1 MKKEKSQNTSSNKKT
16 QKKNTESKQGHK
28 LVWFTLIIIAIP
40 VVIVAYVLL
49 TSMGGQGEPVVGN
62 RFNGEDL
69 NPSITEEAM
78 NSIQEQASG
87 IGGVEEVTINL
98 KSATLRVHLNMDDSY
113 TQDQIQAASDQV
125 YEIVAATLPIDQYFT
140 NREDAKMYDLEI
152 DVYNY
157 IVDDSHPAEGQ
168 IYIKTTKTGA
178 ATDRVTD
185 VMTTAK
191 DPELVAQIKR

>member
-1 MKKEKSQNTSSNKKT
+1 
-16 QKKNTESKQGHK
+16 
-28 LVWFTLIIIAIP
+28 
-40 VVIVAYVLL
+40 
-49 TSMGGQGEPVVGN
+49 
-62 RFNGEDL
+62 
-69 NPSITEEAM
+69 M

-113 TQDQIQAASDQV
+113 TQDQIQAASDQA

>member
-1 MKKEKSQNTSSNKKT
+1 MREAPF
-16 QKKNTESKQGHK
+16 HR
-28 LVWFTLIIIAIP
+28 IR
-40 VVIVAYVLL
+40 
-49 TSMGGQGEPVVGN
+49 
-62 RFNGEDL
+62 RFRQT
-69 NPSITEEAM
+69 ITERKF
-78 NSIQEQASG
+78 
-87 IGGVEEVTINL
+87 L
-98 KSATLRVHLNMDDSY
+98 F
-113 TQDQIQAASDQV
+113 
-125 YEIVAATLPIDQYFT
+125 IDQYFT

>member
-1 MKKEKSQNTSSNKKT
+1 MALNKTKPKKT

-40 VVIVAYVLL
+40 VVIVVYVLL

>member
-1 MKKEKSQNTSSNKKT
+1 MALNKTKPKKT

-62 RFNGEDL
+62 RFNGKDL

-78 NSIQEQASG
+78 NSIQEQVSG
-87 IGGVEEVTINL
+87 IGGVEEATINL

-113 TQDQIQAASDQV
+113 TQDQIQAASDQA

>member
-1 MKKEKSQNTSSNKKT
+1 MALNKTKPKKT

-87 IGGVEEVTINL
+87 IGGVEEATINL

-113 TQDQIQAASDQV
+113 TQDQIQAASDQA

-152 DVYNY
+152 DAYNY

>member
-1 MKKEKSQNTSSNKKT
+1 MALNKTKPKKT

-78 NSIQEQASG
+78 NSIHEQASG

-113 TQDQIQAASDQV
+113 TQDQIQAASDQA

-152 DVYNY
+152 DTYNY

>member
-1 MKKEKSQNTSSNKKT
+1 MALNKTKPKKT

-78 NSIQEQASG
+78 NSIQEQVSG
-87 IGGVEEVTINL
+87 IGGVEEATINL

-113 TQDQIQAASDQV
+113 TQDQIQAASDQA

-152 DVYNY
+152 DTYNY

>member
-1 MKKEKSQNTSSNKKT
+1 MALNKTKPKKT

-140 NREDAKMYDLEI
+140 NRENAKMYDLEI

>member
-1 MKKEKSQNTSSNKKT
+1 MALNKTKPKKT

-69 NPSITEEAM
+69 NPNITEEAV
-78 NSIQEQASG
+78 NSIQEQVSG
-87 IGGVEEVTINL
+87 IGGVEEATINL

-113 TQDQIQAASDQV
+113 TQDQIQAASDQA

>member
-1 MKKEKSQNTSSNKKT
+1 MALNKTKPKKT

-49 TSMGGQGEPVVGN
+49 TSMGGQGESVVGN

-113 TQDQIQAASDQV
+113 TQDQIQAASDQA

>member
-1 MKKEKSQNTSSNKKT
+1 MALNKTKPKKT

-69 NPSITEEAM
+69 NPGITEEAM
-78 NSIQEQASG
+78 NSIQEQVSG
-87 IGGVEEVTINL
+87 IGGVEEATINL

-113 TQDQIQAASDQV
+113 TQDQIQAASDQA

-157 IVDDSHPAEGQ
+157 IVDDSHSAEGQ

>member
-1 MKKEKSQNTSSNKKT
+1 MALNKTKPKKT

-49 TSMGGQGEPVVGN
+49 TSMGGQGKPVVGN

-78 NSIQEQASG
+78 NSIQEQVSG

-113 TQDQIQAASDQV
+113 TQDQIQAASDQA

>member
-1 MKKEKSQNTSSNKKT
+1 MALNKTKPKKT

-78 NSIQEQASG
+78 NSIQEQAFG

-152 DVYNY
+152 DTYNY

>member
-1 MKKEKSQNTSSNKKT
+1 MALNKTKPKKT